1 MPTPVPYKFG
11 SHIQNCNCGSC
22 LNIIAA
28 TRKRTYVQALETALL
43 SERSAKAEGSPAV
56 VTSLEAQVLSLRE
69 LLAKR
74 DDDNRVLTNVLAES
88 RKISQEREAQLT
100 TATNKLASCQQ
111 TLRSTED
118 KLRNANEENKSL
130 AESLKAAQA
139 VKDLTA
145 DDLGAALAKAEELE
159 KSLGIAL
166 REEAATSR
174 RLLDTE
180 LEMEKIHATLS
191 LTHWKRDSIT
201 HDLAGGVSGL
211 FAGYRIALGDAE
223 HQDRLRQK
231 AETENK
237 ALADEVERGALEIDE
252 LRTQLTQSADALQ
265 QERDASRGGMLITLT
280 VAVIVSAAVF
290 FLIGRFGR

>member
-28 TRKRTYVQALETALL
+28 TRKRSYVQALETALL
-43 SERSAKAEGSPAV
+43 SEQSAKAEGSPAV

-74 DDDNRVLTNVLAES
+74 DDDNRTLTNVLAES

-100 TATNKLASCQQ
+100 KVQNVLKG
-111 TLRSTED
+111 TED
-118 KLRNANEENKSL
+118 KLNISTVQLRNANEEKESL

-145 DDLGAALAKAEELE
+145 DDLDSALAQVEDLIKRCDLYKGQAERT
-159 KSLGIAL
+159 G
-166 REEAATSR
+166 EAN
-174 RLLDTE
+174 LKL
-180 LEMEKIHATLS
+180 I
-191 LTHWKRDSIT
+191 
-201 HDLAGGVSGL
+201 
-211 FAGYRIALGDAE
+211 
-223 HQDRLRQK
+223 
-231 AETENK
+231 TENK
-237 ALADEVERGALEIDE
+237 QVTDERDGYAAELKVLTTEANAQRLAADTATTRVGQLLTENTD
-252 LRTQLTQSADALQ
+252 LRTQLSQAADTLK

-280 VAVIVSAAVF
+280 VTAFVTCLVSY
-290 FLIGRFGR
+290 LIGRYGR